1 MLWAVSLLTMHLL
14 AHRLSPPV
22 LSYPFY
28 RIILLRGTFDLRSLS
43 RGCNQHSKKWLY
55 LKGALSLHT
64 SEQGGAT
71 SIAFAENQLS
81 PSLISLS
88 PLITTHPR
96 FLPQSWVR
104 SSPSRVQPGHDW
116 ITWFRVFDPLHTPS
130 SDSVSLS
137 LPLTG

>member
-22 LSYPFY
+22 LSYSLTK
-28 RIILLRGTFDLRSLS
+28 IILFQGTFDLRSLS

-104 SSPSRVQPGHDW
+104 SSPSQVQPGHD
-116 ITWFRVFDPLHTPS
+116 
-130 SDSVSLS
+130 
-137 LPLTG
+137 